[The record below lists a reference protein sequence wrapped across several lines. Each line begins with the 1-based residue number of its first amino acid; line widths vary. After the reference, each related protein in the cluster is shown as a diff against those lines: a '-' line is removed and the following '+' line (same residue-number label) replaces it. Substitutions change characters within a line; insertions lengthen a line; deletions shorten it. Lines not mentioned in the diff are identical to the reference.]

1 MMDISLVIINYK
13 TPEILNLAVKSLKST
28 ISGIKYEIIIVDV
41 ESDYKTEYSI
51 KDNFPGVTFLPIKKN
66 VGYSK
71 SVNAG
76 LNKCD
81 PSSRYIFILN
91 ADIVAKAES
100 VGKLFAFME
109 SHGDVGVTGPE
120 LLNFNNTFQ
129 NSYFRFY
136 TPKIILYR
144 RTFMKNFLFAQ
155 KALDDFLAKGT
166 DHNRIQTVEWLMGS
180 ALFIRKSALEK
191 VGLMDERF
199 FMYFE
204 DVDWCRRFWNNGY
217 KVVYFPEAKMMH
229 YHGKQSSGS
238 AKYAII
244 HIASAVKYFWKY
256 RGKPIPKIAR
266 EFVSQTAKN

>member
-1 MMDISLVIINYK
+1 MDISLIIINYK
-13 TPEILNLAVKSLKST
+13 TPEILELAVKSLKST
-28 ISGIKYEIIIVDV
+28 IAGVKYEIIVVDV
-41 ESDYKTEYSI
+41 ESDYATEYSI
-51 KDNFPGVTFLPIKKN
+51 MDTFPDVIFLPIKQN

-76 LNKCD
+76 LKKID
-81 PSSRYIFILN
+81 PSSRYVFVLN
-91 ADIVAKAES
+91 ADIIAKAGS
-100 VGKLFAFME
+100 VNKLFAFME
-109 SHGDVGVTGPE
+109 SNADVGIAGPE

-144 RTFMKNFLFAQ
+144 RTFMKNFSFAQ
-155 KALDDFLAKGT
+155 KALDHFLAKDT
-166 DHNRIQTVEWLMGS
+166 DHTRIQAVEWLMGS
-180 ALFIRKSALEK
+180 ALFIRRSALEK

-217 KVVYFPEAKMMH
+217 GVVYFPQSKMMH

-238 AKYAII
+238 AKYALI
-244 HIASAVKYFWKY
+244 HIISAIKYFWKY
-256 RGKPIPKIAR
+256 RGKPIPEIKQLLI
-266 EFVSQTAKN
+266 S